1 MHTYIY
7 IYIYI
12 FYIVV
17 TKLLKVETFTYVT
30 GPAKRDQVGTCTTKY
45 TLSQNGEYLEFCAQY
60 LVSVSY
66 NMLPIKLCIV
76 HINFTSIALAD
87 Q

>member
-1 MHTYIY
+1 M
-7 IYIYI
+7 
-12 FYIVV
+12 
-17 TKLLKVETFTYVT
+17 ETFTYVT

-45 TLSQNGEYLEFCAQY
+45 TLSQNGKYLEFYVQY
-60 LVSVSY
+60 LVSVSC

-76 HINFTSIALAD
+76 RINFTSIALAD